1 MISFVVNR
9 ILWMLLLLFMQVFI
23 FNHVHIFGYAT
34 PLSFVYF
41 ILTLPLGCSRN
52 VAMLWG
58 FAMGLSVDIFSN
70 TPGVAA
76 AAMTF
81 AAFVQPSVMNALE
94 LKEGIEGTT
103 QGFRTMGRWAYVRYA
118 ALVISLHHLVYFV
131 LEYFSYFS
139 VWALLCSFVSSW
151 ALTLITCVA
160 FESLRSSK

>member
-1 MISFVVNR
+1 
-9 ILWMLLLLFMQVFI
+9 
-23 FNHVHIFGYAT
+23 
-34 PLSFVYF
+34 
-41 ILTLPLGCSRN
+41 
-52 VAMLWG
+52 
-58 FAMGLSVDIFSN
+58 MGLAVDIFSN

-76 AAMTF
+76 ASMTF